1 MNTIVL
7 RISLIISLLT
17 LSVYAGKIPAWQKKS
32 GWKNISIYAKA
43 NGGTEK
49 DMKAVTPRTVG
60 AYWAGRV
67 TKFYWSKAQSRV
79 TKVKVRVTWSS
90 KRGQPC
96 GKIVE
101 LPIDGYKDF
110 NFRSIAMKKCN

>member
-1 MNTIVL
+1 MKK
-7 RISLIISLLT
+7 ISQIGSLMLFVT
-17 LSVYAGKIPAWQKKS
+17 LAVTAANIPLWQKKS
-32 GWKNISIYAKA
+32 GWKDISIYAKA

-49 DMKAVTPRTVG
+49 DMKAVTPRTAG

-67 TKFYWSKAQSRV
+67 TKFYWSKSQSRV

-90 KRGQPC
+90 KRGQSC

-110 NFRSIAMKKCN
+110 NFRSMAMYKCK

>member
-1 MNTIVL
+1 MKITIQIFILVL
-7 RISLIISLLT
+7 CVASLG
-17 LSVYAGKIPAWQKKS
+17 YAKGVPSWQKTS

-49 DMKAVTPRTVG
+49 DMKAVTPRTLG

-67 TKFYWSKAQSRV
+67 TKFYWSKAQHRV

-90 KRGQPC
+90 PRGQPC
-96 GKIVE
+96 GKIVT

-110 NFRSIAMKKCN
+110 NFRSMAMHQCK